1 MKSIHNV
8 DTVGAAPKLCS
19 SLYSMPT
26 SSNGELEQMTDRHD
40 VPKGGST
47 KKPRRRRKSAEE
59 VRRLKEELGEEQ
71 VKAKDYLNRLKYLQ
85 ADFENYK
92 KRVDRELAE
101 ASQRSNEK
109 LIANLLTIMDDL
121 ERAIETGKTTDNTD
135 MVLKGVEMVYRN
147 LGTVLEREGLTG
159 IEVLGKPFDPNVHEI
174 LARVATKDHDEGTVV
189 EEARRGFMFK
199 GRVMRPS
206 IVKIACREE
215 ESEEN

>member
-1 MKSIHNV
+1 M
-8 DTVGAAPKLCS
+8 A
-19 SLYSMPT
+19 
-26 SSNGELEQMTDRHD
+26 DRHN

-47 KKPRRRRKSAEE
+47 KRPRRRARSAEE
-59 VRRLKEELGEEQ
+59 IKRLKEELGAEQ

-85 ADFENYK
+85 ADFENYR

-101 ASQRSNEK
+101 VSQRSNEK

-121 ERAIETGKTTDNTD
+121 ERTIETGKTTDNTD
-135 MVLKGVEMVYRN
+135 MLLKGVEMVYRN
-147 LGTVLEREGLTG
+147 LGTVLEREGLIR

-174 LARVATKDHDEGTVV
+174 LARVPTKDHEEGTVI
-189 EEARRGFMFK
+189 EEARKGFMFK

-215 ESEEN
+215 EREEN